1 MEPNFETVETDTDSS
16 FRSMR
21 FSCVSFEQDHTWH
34 YHPEYE
40 LTWIMR
46 GQGTRFVGDS
56 IERYRT
62 DDLVLMGPNLPHC
75 YHDEPQLPARR
86 GGADLVVLQ
95 FRPQTFGSDFMGLPE
110 ARSIAALLRAAKS
123 GFQVQGKTAER
134 AREMMRQILDKSG
147 IARLTS
153 LLELLELL
161 SHGGTDLRPLASADY
176 HINNDINTTNRR
188 RIEMIHRHVR
198 EHLDDEINQADV
210 ARLVGLTPSAF
221 SRFFRRATG
230 QTFVGFVNI
239 LRVNEACRKLAETD
253 TCITE
258 IAFSC
263 GYWSIANF
271 NRQFLHQK
279 GMNPTQFRERRMW
292 LVENRTGPTNDPQHC
307 EKVA

>member
-1 MEPNFETVETDTDSS
+1 MEPNFETVQADAASS

-21 FSCVSFEQDHTWH
+21 FSCRSFVDDHSWH

-46 GQGTRFVGDS
+46 GRGTRFVGDS
-56 IERYRT
+56 IEAYGPN
-62 DDLVLMGPNLPHC
+62 DLVLMGPNLPHC

-86 GGADLVVLQ
+86 GGADLAVVQ
-95 FRPQTFGSDFMGLPE
+95 FRPEVFGGDFLGLPE
-110 ARSIAALLRAAKS
+110 ARGIAALLRAGKCGLHVKGDLAAT
-123 GFQVQGKTAER
+123 VQ
-134 AREMMRQILDKSG
+134 ARMLKILDSTG
-147 IARLTS
+147 IARMVALIET
-153 LLELLELL
+153 LDMLAAGLD
-161 SHGGTDLRPLASADY
+161 GLRPLASADY
-176 HINNDINTTNRR
+176 HINNDINAANRR
-188 RIEMIHRHVR
+188 RIELIHSHVR
-198 EHLDDEINQADV
+198 AHLEDDINQSEV

-221 SRFFRRATG
+221 SRFFRKATG

-253 TCITE
+253 ACITE

-271 NRQFLHQK
+271 NRQFLHLK
-279 GMNPTQFRERRMW
+279 GMNPTQFRERRLW
-292 LVENRTGPTNDPQHC
+292 LVENRAAPPAEQPQ